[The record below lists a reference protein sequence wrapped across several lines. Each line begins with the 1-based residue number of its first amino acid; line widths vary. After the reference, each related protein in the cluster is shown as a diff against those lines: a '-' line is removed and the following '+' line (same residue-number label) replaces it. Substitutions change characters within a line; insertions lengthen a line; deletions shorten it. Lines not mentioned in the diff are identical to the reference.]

1 MSASPLA
8 GVRVIESSAF
18 IAAPLA
24 GLTLAQNGAEVI
36 RVDMI
41 GGGLDY
47 GRMPLLPGG
56 RSIYWTSLNKDKKSI
71 AIDIRKPAGRDLL
84 RALVTAPGPDGG
96 ILLTNLPAPW
106 LSHGTLKTQRP
117 DLISCTIEGNADG
130 STALDYTVHCAT
142 GYPLITGEGSRDR
155 PVNQVLPAWDVACAY
170 QAAFAITA
178 ALAHR
183 RASGLGSELRLALSD
198 VAFATLSHLGVMTEA
213 SLGFSEREALGNHI
227 YGAFGHDF
235 PTADGRRVMVAAV
248 SLRQWRSLVEA
259 TGISETVAGFE
270 RANAVDLSR
279 ETDRF
284 AHRDAIAGFIAP
296 WMAAKSLAA
305 GAAGLDRSGACWGL
319 YQSARE
325 LVDDDPRIHDATSLY
340 REIETAG
347 VGRHIAAAAMVRE
360 VGSMPRAP
368 RPAPLLGQDTDQVLG
383 GVLGLSSSMIGRLHD
398 EAVVAGPERD
408 PLFPVGSASLPPRPM
423 VDAEGTRP

>member
-1 MSASPLA
+1 MLA

-24 GLTLAQNGAEVI
+24 GLTLAQHGAEVI
-36 RVDMI
+36 RIDMI
-41 GGGLDY
+41 GGGMDY
-47 GRMPLLPGG
+47 GRMPLQSGG
-56 RSIYWTSLNKDKKSI
+56 RSVYWTSLNKDKKSI

-84 RALVTAPGPDGG
+84 RALVTAPGPGGG
-96 ILLTNLPAPW
+96 ILLTNVPAPW
-106 LSHGTLKTQRP
+106 LSHDTLRTQRP

-142 GYPLITGEGSRDR
+142 GYPLITGEASRDR

-183 RASGLGSELRLALSD
+183 RASSQGSELRLALSD

-213 SLGFSEREALGNHI
+213 SLGLPERAPLGNHI

-235 PTADGRRVMVAAV
+235 STADGRRVMVAAV

-259 TGISETVAGFE
+259 TGIGEAVAKFE
-270 RANAVDLSR
+270 GANAVDLSR

-284 AHRDAIAGFIAP
+284 VHRNAIVGLIAP
-296 WMAAKSLAA
+296 WAAARPLAIVA
-305 GAAGLDRSGACWGL
+305 ERLNSSGACWGL

-325 LVDDDPRIHDATSLY
+325 LVDNDPRIRDAESIY

-347 VGRHIAAAAMVRE
+347 VGRHVAAAAMVRD
-360 VGSMPRAP
+360 VRSPPSAP
-368 RPAPLLGQDTDQVLG
+368 EPAPLLGQDTDRVLG
-383 GVLGLSSSMIGRLHD
+383 EVLGFSSSMIGRLHD
-398 EAVVAGPERD
+398 DAVVAGPERD
-408 PLFPVGSASLPPRPM
+408 PLFPLGSASLPPRLT
-423 VDAEGTRP
+423 VDAEGSRL